1 MISSISGAS
10 GAPLLQ
16 PIRSVQ
22 SSNAIAAPPASGRTL
37 PASTGA
43 SRHGDGAPPSPNTPR
58 GSLLNLTV

>member
-22 SSNAIAAPPASGRTL
+22 SSNAGRTL

-43 SRHGDGAPPSPNTPR
+43 SGLGDGAPPSPNTPR